1 LGGKNGN
8 HAHVEDFGAGKNEKH
23 AHVIYFQEVKM
34 ENMRMLRIFWQ
45 V

>member
-8 HAHVEDFGAGKNEKH
+8 HAHVEDLGAGKNEKH

-34 ENMRMLRIFWQ
+34 ETMRMLRIFWQ
-45 V
+45 A